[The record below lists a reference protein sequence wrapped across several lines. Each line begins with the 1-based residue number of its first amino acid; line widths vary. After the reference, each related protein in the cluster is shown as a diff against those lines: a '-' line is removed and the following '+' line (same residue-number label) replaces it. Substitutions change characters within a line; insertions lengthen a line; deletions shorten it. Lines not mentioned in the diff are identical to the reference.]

1 MTFLRAYLTGDHTTV
16 ASFSGRLSLPALT
29 PGLAELVYA
38 AFVIGAHRKFAPDPT
53 RAGVVRFVAHTRA
66 LLDRDREILDP
77 LAAERELRRALGE
90 DVSPWPDVEVRART
104 QLVLLDALIQGM
116 TLDRPAIAELL
127 EEARAKAG

>member
-1 MTFLRAYLTGDHTTV
+1 
-16 ASFSGRLSLPALT
+16 
-29 PGLAELVYA
+29 
-38 AFVIGAHRKFAPDPT
+38 
-53 RAGVVRFVAHTRA
+53 